1 MQKLML
7 APLTQLALL
16 FFFLRFERPKCPI
29 MTGSVGQG
37 TVKLENY
44 TDSFDLDAV
53 AKLTVE

>member
-1 MQKLML
+1 ML